1 MPLIVVPAMLG
12 VMLGSRIG
20 ARLLGAMPA
29 AVVRR
34 LVIVVMLLA
43 GARALSRGLGL

>member
-1 MPLIVVPAMLG
+1 VVVPAILG

-20 ARLLGAMPA
+20 AKLLGTMPA
-29 AVVRR
+29 SVVRR

-43 GARALSRGLGL
+43 GLRALSRGLGWM